1 MLLALAAAVAAAAA
15 KKRQEGPVDARAI
28 TGCLAT
34 VAVAVAVLLGQGVL
48 EYEYEFLFDAGAMGR
63 FEGLVPQA
71 VPDTVTVQSGNPA
84 PRTSLMAAFALRAC
98 PRARCP
104 RARHRR
110 VRLPKN

>member
-84 PRTSLMAAFALRAC
+84 PRTSLIS
-98 PRARCP
+98 
-104 RARHRR
+104 
-110 VRLPKN
+110 